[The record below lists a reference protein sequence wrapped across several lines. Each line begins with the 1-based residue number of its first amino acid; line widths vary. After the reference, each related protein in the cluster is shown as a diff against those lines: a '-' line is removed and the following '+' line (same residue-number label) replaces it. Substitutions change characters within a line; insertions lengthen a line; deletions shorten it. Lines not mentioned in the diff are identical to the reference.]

1 MALKRSLESLM
12 ARSARVPLIDGAA
25 LSRSEGT
32 SLQALV
38 NLVLTIALAMSAL
51 ALLTWT
57 FAGLLTEIL

>member
-1 MALKRSLESLM
+1 MAH
-12 ARSARVPLIDGAA
+12 SAPAPLIDGAA

-32 SLQALV
+32 SLQAMC
-38 NLVLTIALAMSAL
+38 NLVLTIVLTLSAL

>member
-1 MALKRSLESLM
+1 M